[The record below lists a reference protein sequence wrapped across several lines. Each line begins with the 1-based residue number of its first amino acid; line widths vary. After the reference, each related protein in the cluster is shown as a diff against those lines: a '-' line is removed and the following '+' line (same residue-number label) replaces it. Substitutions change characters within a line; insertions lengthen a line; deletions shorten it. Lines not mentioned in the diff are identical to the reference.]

1 MDELILQV
9 FQAELLAGSS
19 DVSLLVPVS
28 LYYSVYGGYED
39 VAPDVELS
47 LIVEEGVL
55 EVSLDDEGTISNAFL
70 VGKVLY
76 LVQIVQDGNAVASI

>member
-28 LYYSVYGGYED
+28 LYYSVNGGDED
-39 VAPDVELS
+39 VASDVELS
-47 LIVEEGVL
+47 LVVEKGVL
-55 EVSLDDEGTISNAFL
+55 EVSLDDESTISYAFL
-70 VGKVLY
+70 VGQVFY